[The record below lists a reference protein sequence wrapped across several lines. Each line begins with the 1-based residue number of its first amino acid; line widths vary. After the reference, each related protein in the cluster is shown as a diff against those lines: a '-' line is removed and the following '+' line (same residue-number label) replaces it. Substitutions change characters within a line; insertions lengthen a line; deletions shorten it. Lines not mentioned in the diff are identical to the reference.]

1 MSNTVAPPAIEIQL
15 VEPTPD
21 QFERDRR
28 AFFRLLP
35 DLLKT
40 HPGQYVAVHNEQVV
54 GSGPDRL
61 KLALEVQARLRSGV
75 YVGHVTDEPEP
86 VRRSGIR
93 RLPGGGRTGR

>member
-1 MSNTVAPPAIEIQL
+1 MNEAAISPAIEVLL

-21 QFERDRR
+21 QFERERR
-28 AFFRLLP
+28 AFLRLLP
-35 DLLKT
+35 SLLAA
-40 HPGQYVAVHNEQVV
+40 HRGQYVAIHNEQVV

-61 KLALEVQARLRSGV
+61 KLALEVQARVRSGV

-93 RLPGGGRTGR
+93 RVLGGWRDGN

>member
-1 MSNTVAPPAIEIQL
+1 MSDAAVAPAIEVHL
-15 VEPTPD
+15 VEPPPA
-21 QFERDRR
+21 QFERERR

-40 HPGQYVAVHNEQVV
+40 HRGQYVAIHNEQVV

-61 KLALEVQARLRSGV
+61 KLALEVQGRVRSGV
-75 YVGHVTDEPEP
+75 YVGHVIDEPEP

-93 RLPGGGRTGR
+93 RGVGGREGDV